1 MKPLTAVVKHE
12 KAVYPYMPLEKRKKI
27 LPKRNAC
34 SLYPATQQNDAMIT
48 GNGTLRAEIY
58 GDPFE
63 ETIVY
68 GHELLY
74 VPIRK
79 NAPELPDM
87 VGILPEV
94 RRLLKE
100 GEYDKASDAM
110 REYWEKQ
117 GFGLNLYVTPDQR
130 VIPMTTLGKV
140 RAFKLKIESEKH
152 EFNNYLRSL
161 DLLINRRGYG
171 SFYRSKRRMD
181 PQNRSVI

>member
-79 NAPELPDM
+79 KCT
-87 VGILPEV
+87 G
-94 RRLLKE
+94 
-100 GEYDKASDAM
+100 AS
-110 REYWEKQ
+110 
-117 GFGLNLYVTPDQR
+117 
-130 VIPMTTLGKV
+130 
-140 RAFKLKIESEKH
+140 
-152 EFNNYLRSL
+152 
-161 DLLINRRGYG
+161 GYG
-171 SFYRSKRRMD
+171 RDSAGSAQTSQRGR
-181 PQNRSVI
+181 I

>member
-1 MKPLTAVVKHE
+1 
-12 KAVYPYMPLEKRKKI
+12 
-27 LPKRNAC
+27 
-34 SLYPATQQNDAMIT
+34 
-48 GNGTLRAEIY
+48 
-58 GDPFE
+58 
-63 ETIVY
+63 
-68 GHELLY
+68 
-74 VPIRK
+74 
-79 NAPELPDM
+79 M

-140 RAFKLKIESEKH
+140 RAFELKIESEKH

-161 DLLINRRGYG
+161 DLLTGEVTVRFTDQNGEWIRKTVPSFKRNLLYQTVTAPKKVHSTQRLHLFCRHTRIRGG
-171 SFYRSKRRMD
+171 VTS
-181 PQNRSVI
+181 P